1 MASVLDRYSLKGKV
15 AIVVGAGGEIGR
27 AISKA
32 YAQAGAAVGCLDF
45 HASNAATTAL
55 QITEAGGQARSF
67 RAGVSRAD
75 AACSGIDAAH
85 PAFGAVACPVPSAAA
100 AAPLGTSVRI
110 TLRGSNHT

>member
-45 HASNAATTAL
+45 HESNAATTAL

-67 RAGVSRAD
+67 RVDVTKEDEVGSA
-75 AACSGIDAAH
+75 IDAGHA
-85 PAFGAVACPVPSAAA
+85 AFGGVHVLVHCP
-100 AAPLGTSVRI
+100 APLDPNGQVVQYSPARWT
-110 TLRGSNHT
+110 H